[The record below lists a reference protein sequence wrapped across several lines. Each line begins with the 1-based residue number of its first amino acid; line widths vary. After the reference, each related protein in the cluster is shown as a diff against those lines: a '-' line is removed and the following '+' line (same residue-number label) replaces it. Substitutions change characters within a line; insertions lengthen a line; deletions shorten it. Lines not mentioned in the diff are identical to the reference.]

1 TAMNAPSLYVMTLA
15 TVTLATGA
23 GKLEAEIQRVAWLQ
37 GCWEAA
43 SAERT
48 IEERWM
54 APRGTS
60 MVGVGRTVRGADLV
74 EYELVV
80 IREQGEKLA
89 YEAHPSGQPSAAFL
103 SDTVSDDAVVFQNP
117 RHDFPKRVGYERR
130 GKDGLLAW
138 IDAGPDSE
146 RPRTEFVYRRAAC
159 GPSSR
164 RRGNSLQGVPPP
176 GAR

>member
-1 TAMNAPSLYVMTLA
+1 MVTAMNAPSLYVMTLV

-23 GKLEAEIQRVAWLQ
+23 GKLEAEVQRVAWLQ

-48 IEERWM
+48 IEEHWM

-89 YEAHPSGQPSAAFL
+89 YEAHPSGQPSAVFL
-103 SDTVSDDAVVFQNP
+103 SDTVSDDAVGPDLQQRP
-117 RHDFPKRVGYERR
+117 QRARLEQRHDDRARSS
-130 GKDGLLAW
+130 ANSA
-138 IDAGPDSE
+138 AGHD
-146 RPRTEFVYRRAAC
+146 RNRLPRTGAGGEGLHLVRFQAGLRAD
-159 GPSSR
+159 G
-164 RRGNSLQGVPPP
+164 
-176 GAR
+176 